1 MSLNAINWMAKQ
13 TTGDDKMKSALFW
26 LAFHLNDETGE
37 CFPSIS
43 TLQAEMEV
51 KSDNTVRGA
60 LRRLR
65 EAGFISW
72 ERETKDGLTVKTN
85 YHLHMNGSMAE
96 GTSVSNGTSTIAV
109 PQPLRE
115 GTSTVEGGT
124 STIAGGVLQP
134 VRTNKEIEQGIN
146 KEENKE
152 SSMRTS
158 GNSAIAAVAS
168 AQAQTLPTSFPQ
180 SSNSQN
186 HSETQ
191 TAGKDSLPN
200 ASERSVA
207 AHRDRLDASD
217 GQTLQNG
224 TRRSQNA
231 STCISVACPE
241 NEPPPMS
248 DEDLENLFANA
259 QLEECPP
266 FPEKG
271 VRPPFEKGEHPFSE
285 KEEKGTHPSE
295 QRTERPKKKRTSIA
309 RPDGVSEQVWNDFSA
324 LRNKRR
330 APITET
336 ALKGIQREAEKAGI
350 SLEAALST
358 CCERGWQGFKAEW
371 YRREKLEQKN
381 ASKAEYQLPSNDDWD
396 NFDTAHYA

>member
-1 MSLNAINWMAKQ
+1 MSLKAINWMAKQ

-96 GTSVSNGTSTIAV
+96 GTSASNGTSTIAV

-134 VRTNKEIEQGIN
+134 VRTNREIEQGIN
-146 KEENKE
+146 REQNKE
-152 SSMRTS
+152 VMCAPA
-158 GNSAIAAVAS
+158 GA
-168 AQAQTLPTSFPQ
+168 PQ
-180 SSNSQN
+180 
-186 HSETQ
+186 
-191 TAGKDSLPN
+191 P
-200 ASERSVA
+200 
-207 AHRDRLDASD
+207 
-217 GQTLQNG
+217 
-224 TRRSQNA
+224 
-231 STCISVACPE
+231 PE
-241 NEPPPMS
+241 MS
-248 DEDLENLFANA
+248 DDEIADL
-259 QLEECPP
+259 LESVPQ
-266 FPEKG
+266 EKG
-271 VRPPFEKGEHPFSE
+271 ERPPFEKGAHLSE
-285 KEEKGTHPSE
+285 KGDHPSPA
-295 QRTERPKKKRTSIA
+295 PKRKRVSNVQK
-309 RPDGVSEQVWNDFSA
+309 PESVSEQVWEDFSA
-324 LRNKRR
+324 LRTKRR

-336 ALKGIQREAEKAGI
+336 ALRGIQREAEKAGI

-358 CCERGWQGFKAEW
+358 CCERGWQGFKASW
-371 YRREKLEQKN
+371 YEKDKTEQN
-381 ASKAEYQLPSNDDWD
+381 VAPRGAEIKCSGQYYGEPGQIGWG
-396 NFDTAHYA
+396 

>member
-1 MSLNAINWMAKQ
+1 MSLKAINWMAKQ

-96 GTSVSNGTSTIAV
+96 GTSASNGTSTIAV

-134 VRTNKEIEQGIN
+134 VRTNREIEQGIN
-146 KEENKE
+146 RERNRE

-158 GNSAIAAVAS
+158 GTSSAIAAVAS
-168 AQAQTLPTSFPQ
+168 AQAQTPYPDDFDQ
-180 SSNSQN
+180 SLFDEAQR
-186 HSETQ
+186 EAQ
-191 TAGKDSLPN
+191 LAGEKTTD
-200 ASERSVA
+200 
-207 AHRDRLDASD
+207 
-217 GQTLQNG
+217 
-224 TRRSQNA
+224 
-231 STCISVACPE
+231 
-241 NEPPPMS
+241 EPPM
-248 DEDLENLFANA
+248 
-259 QLEECPP
+259 
-266 FPEKG
+266 
-271 VRPPFEKGEHPFSE
+271 
-285 KEEKGTHPSE
+285 KEEK
-295 QRTERPKKKRTSIA
+295 PKRKRSSNVQK
-309 RPDGVSEQVWNDFSA
+309 PESVSEQVWNDFTA
-324 LRNKRR
+324 LRTKRR

-350 SLEAALST
+350 TLEAALST